1 MSPPLS
7 RTYATPLCLEPGVSC
22 RLDGFLALSH
32 GSALAVLPF
41 CGLPMLPVVAMA
53 LGVVLSWLRTRRRDV
68 RRRDPGSIASLVWEE
83 GNRVRLTLHSGQDIG
98 ATLRPFVFIQP
109 WLVILHFRR
118 DDGRSTRL
126 VLLPDMLD
134 RETFRRLRV
143 RLLIDMK
150 HLAAPGT
157 R

>member
-1 MSPPLS
+1 
-7 RTYATPLCLEPGVSC
+7 V
-22 RLDGFLALSH
+22 FL
-32 GSALAVLPF
+32 
-41 CGLPMLPVVAMA
+41 
-53 LGVVLSWLRTRRRDV
+53 
-68 RRRDPGSIASLVWEE
+68 
-83 GNRVRLTLHSGQDIG
+83 
-98 ATLRPFVFIQP
+98 QP

-118 DDGRSTRL
+118 DDGRAARL

-150 HLAAPGT
+150 HLAVPGA